1 MKSNKEK
8 KTKHIKGA
16 YKSVNVDLNDIELFK
31 LCFNVDD
38 DGFRQ
43 FTGEKGEI
51 VILERY
57 VSDKDDHRE
66 FNPAIIEE
74 IDEYGLVKF
83 WDLVREQWM
92 YIDWTAQNIP
102 IILHINDQRALKNTK
117 TRRRQNTECIQESSE
132 VESNYSQE
140 VE

>member
-57 VSDKDDHRE
+57 VSDIDDHRE

-74 IDEYGLVKF
+74 IDEYGHP
-83 WDLVREQWM
+83 WVRKSWPNNEEGKCHSHSIALESIEM
-92 YIDWTAQNIP
+92 ELLDSDAAQQG
-102 IILHINDQRALKNTK
+102 ND
-117 TRRRQNTECIQESSE
+117 
-132 VESNYSQE
+132 
-140 VE
+140 